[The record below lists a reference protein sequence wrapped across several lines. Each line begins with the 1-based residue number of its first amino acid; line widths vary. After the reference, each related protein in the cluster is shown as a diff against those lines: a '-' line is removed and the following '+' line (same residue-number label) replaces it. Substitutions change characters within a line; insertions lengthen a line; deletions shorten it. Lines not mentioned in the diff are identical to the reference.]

1 MTERQESWS
10 DGAMYEPYIGRW
22 SRLVAREFVGWLAL
36 PGGAR
41 WLDVGCGTGALC
53 QTILAVANPITVRG
67 VDQSAGF
74 IAYARTQVLDDRIRF
89 DVADAHS
96 LPYEDDTYDAVVSG
110 LMLNFVHD
118 PGAVVAE
125 MSRVARPGGVVGIY
139 VWDYAGEMQL
149 MRRFWDAA
157 IALNPEAR
165 KLDEGVRFPVC
176 RPEPL
181 RDLFASAG
189 LRDVATRAIDIPT
202 VFRDF
207 DDYWSPFLGGQGPAP
222 GYCMSLP
229 EADRNRLRERLRASL
244 PAERDGTIRL
254 TARAWAVRGT
264 A

>member
-1 MTERQESWS
+1 
-10 DGAMYEPYIGRW
+10 
-22 SRLVAREFVGWLAL
+22 
-36 PGGAR
+36 
-41 WLDVGCGTGALC
+41 
-53 QTILAVANPITVRG
+53 
-67 VDQSAGF
+67 
-74 IAYARTQVLDDRIRF
+74 
-89 DVADAHS
+89 
-96 LPYEDDTYDAVVSG
+96 
-110 LMLNFVHD
+110 
-118 PGAVVAE
+118 
-125 MSRVARPGGVVGIY
+125 
-139 VWDYAGEMQL
+139 
-149 MRRFWDAA
+149 
-157 IALNPEAR
+157 
-165 KLDEGVRFPVC
+165 VRFPVC

-207 DDYWSPFLGGQGPAP
+207 DDYWSPFLGGLGPAP